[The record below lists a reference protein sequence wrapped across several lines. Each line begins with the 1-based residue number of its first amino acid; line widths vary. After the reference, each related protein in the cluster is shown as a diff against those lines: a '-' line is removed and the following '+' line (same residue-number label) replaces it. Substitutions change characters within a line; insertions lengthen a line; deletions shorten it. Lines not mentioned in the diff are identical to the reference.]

1 MVQLPNWETVW
12 LKLQTP
18 ITQVKQLSDS
28 ETIRDTLCA
37 YILGT
42 FARLCFVTELDH
54 VHLLAV
60 AILTLLLNYSGMKL
74 RRWFRNSM
82 DTTRIPC
89 WSPWP
94 SWYLGSEPWDLI
106 LINHSANYWRLLQL
120 VKLSSFAISVLMAR
134 RIYAGLVSRS
144 DHGISYYSLDR
155 TKQHNLWR
163 PKQAE
168 RPVTQNPKADMKD
181 AEHTSGCWE
190 YRRRPT
196 CHLHGLNANGSSYMS
211 GFKCTAGG
219 HTMIPHPAGIV

>member
-42 FARLCFVTELDH
+42 FARLSLVTELDH

-120 VKLSSFAISVLMAR
+120 VKLFPFAISVLMAR
-134 RIYAGLVSRS
+134 RIYAGSVSRS
-144 DHGISYYSLDR
+144 DHSISYS
-155 TKQHNLWR
+155 
-163 PKQAE
+163 P
-168 RPVTQNPKADMKD
+168 
-181 AEHTSGCWE
+181 
-190 YRRRPT
+190 
-196 CHLHGLNANGSSYMS
+196 
-211 GFKCTAGG
+211 
-219 HTMIPHPAGIV
+219 